1 MAPPIILPPSQSH
14 DALVDGI
21 EQAVATNATLLLE
34 PGTHYTRPGRAQR
47 IAVSENGLRIRS
59 TGPSPLPIAS
69 TVPKAR
75 IMRPG
80 SAVLPAT
87 PDDNYGLFFIPAGPT
102 DPELAQAI
110 WKPFTDANGLS
121 FEFAVVMRGRIDIS
135 GLLVDCNMQN
145 QGIDQ
150 LPKDAAEHSAMLGFS
165 GWRYPVQQ
173 PGPGGIKR
181 FVYVGF
187 ESVTLRDMGFVNG
200 GYADDVW
207 VVYAGGAFH
216 PHIEEVV
223 IEQVASA
230 DRVNPRRATLSFS
243 GLARRVRIRDA
254 DVYSVHAEQDGD
266 WKDAPRQDAAF
277 SNAVFDLAAIAAE
290 RMAFLVKGKVV
301 TLDARRLEVNG
312 AFGVSFA
319 GGEIAD
325 STLRVAIGQ
334 DARFF
339 RLDSLSFER
348 VTWQLPADASGMVG
362 GIQPRCRFN
371 DTCIATFTDNVFT
384 AVGSVNAGQII
395 ASEYSVAEPGNRVTL
410 TFAGCSYEP
419 AFGTATLPQTIIAQV
434 NERGTWT
441 FHKADLGNRDPA
453 HALPKSNHPDVHLNV
468 I

>member
-80 SAVLPAT
+80 SAVLPAM

-230 DRVNPRRATLSFS
+230 DRV
-243 GLARRVRIRDA
+243 
-254 DVYSVHAEQDGD
+254 
-266 WKDAPRQDAAF
+266 
-277 SNAVFDLAAIAAE
+277 
-290 RMAFLVKGKVV
+290 
-301 TLDARRLEVNG
+301 
-312 AFGVSFA
+312 
-319 GGEIAD
+319 
-325 STLRVAIGQ
+325 
-334 DARFF
+334 
-339 RLDSLSFER
+339 
-348 VTWQLPADASGMVG
+348 
-362 GIQPRCRFN
+362 
-371 DTCIATFTDNVFT
+371 
-384 AVGSVNAGQII
+384 
-395 ASEYSVAEPGNRVTL
+395 
-410 TFAGCSYEP
+410 
-419 AFGTATLPQTIIAQV
+419 
-434 NERGTWT
+434 
-441 FHKADLGNRDPA
+441 
-453 HALPKSNHPDVHLNV
+453 
-468 I
+468 